1 MGNNRGNLKGLFSRR
16 KPVIGLRMAPMID
29 IIFLLLIF
37 FLVAAKWRPKE
48 DFLPLQLATA
58 GLGSA
63 PAAKPEPLII
73 QIAQRDA
80 DCRVQ
85 IGSSQ
90 TVEILSQNPEAG
102 LAEMMT
108 KTRQCLLDQKR
119 YATDPV
125 EIICAP
131 DVKWENLARIYN
143 VLVGMGLSD
152 ITFRMTRLGEG
163 AAKTEEETET
173 PSRSRTEVP
182 SGAAVE

>member
-1 MGNNRGNLKGLFSRR
+1 MTNNYKNVLNRALRPR
-16 KPVIGLRMAPMID
+16 KTVIGLRMAPMID

-58 GLGSA
+58 GPGPA
-63 PAAKPEPLII
+63 PVVKPEPLII
-73 QIAQRDA
+73 QIAQQDTG
-80 DCRVQ
+80 CRVQ

-90 TVEILSQNPEAG
+90 TVEIASQNPEAG

-108 KTRQCLLDQKR
+108 KTRRCLLDQKR
-119 YATDPV
+119 YASDPV

-143 VLVGMGLSD
+143 ILIGMGLTD
-152 ITFRMTRLGEG
+152 ITFRMTEDS
-163 AAKTEEETET
+163 ANAK
-173 PSRSRTEVP
+173 
-182 SGAAVE
+182 GL

>member
-1 MGNNRGNLKGLFSRR
+1 MESNRGNLKGLFSRR
-16 KPVIGLRMAPMID
+16 RPVIGLRMAPMID

-58 GLGSA
+58 GQSDA
-63 PAAKPEPLII
+63 PVARPEPLLI
-73 QIAQRDA
+73 QINQTGTN
-80 DCRVQ
+80 CRVQ
-85 IGSSQ
+85 IGSSS
-90 TVEILSQNPEAG
+90 TVEIPSQNPEAG

-119 YATDPV
+119 YASDPI

-131 DVKWENLARIYN
+131 DVKWQNLARIYN

-152 ITFRMTRLGEG
+152 ITFRMT
-163 AAKTEEETET
+163 
-173 PSRSRTEVP
+173 EVT
-182 SGAAVE
+182 AYDVDK

>member
-1 MGNNRGNLKGLFSRR
+1 MESNRGNLKGLIRRR
-16 KPVIGLRMAPMID
+16 KSVIGLRMAPMID

-37 FLVAAKWRPKE
+37 FLIAAKWSPKE

-58 GLGSA
+58 GPGNA
-63 PAAKPEPLII
+63 PVARPEPLLI
-73 QIAQRDA
+73 QIVQA
-80 DCRVQ
+80 DGGCRVQ

-90 TVEILSQNPEAG
+90 TVEIPSQNPEAG

-119 YATDPV
+119 YASDPV

-152 ITFRMTRLGEG
+152 ITFRMTE
-163 AAKTEEETET
+163 A
-173 PSRSRTEVP
+173 SSN
-182 SGAAVE
+182 AAVE